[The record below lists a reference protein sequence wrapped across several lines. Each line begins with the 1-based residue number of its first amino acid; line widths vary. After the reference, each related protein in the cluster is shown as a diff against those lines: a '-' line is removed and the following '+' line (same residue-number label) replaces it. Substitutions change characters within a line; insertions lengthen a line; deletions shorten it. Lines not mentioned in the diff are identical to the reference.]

1 MLRKSWLN
9 TVVVP
14 LVAFVAVLT
23 LASQVAEAQVK
34 PFKIT
39 GSGVAPSGLSL
50 IPGVPAPHVSTGQAT
65 ELGNHTGA
73 GFFTILDFTGPLTAE
88 FSSAPTYV
96 FTAANGDKLAFTY
109 GDVNN
114 GAASPGEVT
123 LIPNSDGSFSAL
135 FVAEFN
141 PVPSQ
146 STGRFAKVTGGS
158 FVMIAQSSPFFLFGT
173 ASTPFSYTW
182 EGEGTLTFQKGK

>member
-1 MLRKSWLN
+1 MSRILLRI
-9 TVVVP
+9 TPVIVTIA
-14 LVAFVAVLT
+14 LVL
-23 LASQVAEAQVK
+23 SQSQAEAQVK

-39 GSGVAPSGLSL
+39 GSGVAPDGLSL

-73 GFFTILDFTGPLTAE
+73 GFFTILDYTGPLTAE
-88 FSSAPTYV
+88 FSSAPTYT
-96 FTAANGDKLAFTY
+96 FIAANGDKLVMTY
-109 GDVNN
+109 GDVDN

-123 LIPNSDGSFSAL
+123 LTPHSDGSFSAV

-146 STGRFAKVTGGS
+146 CTGRFAKLTAGS
-158 FVMIAQSSPFFLFGT
+158 FLMIAKSSPFFLLGT
-173 ASTPFSYTW
+173 VSSPFTYTW
-182 EGEGTLTFQKGK
+182 EGQGTLTFRKGN

>member
-1 MLRKSWLN
+1 MQAILGRMPIVLRSCKDGKGPAL
-9 TVVVP
+9 P
-14 LVAFVAVLT
+14 GG
-23 LASQVAEAQVK
+23 ASE
-34 PFKIT
+34 
-39 GSGVAPSGLSL
+39 
-50 IPGVPAPHVSTGQAT
+50 PGRAAPHVSTGQAT

-73 GFFTILDFTGPLTAE
+73 GFFNILVFTSPLTAE

-96 FTAANGDKLAFTY
+96 FTAANGDKLAVTY

-123 LIPNSDGSFSAL
+123 LTPNSDGSFIAE

-146 STGRFAKVTGGS
+146 CTGRFAKVTGGGWITNG
-158 FVMIAQSSPFFLFGT
+158 VGHTSPKTRSPSHSVCCVVGVPVVPRLPDKAKKARKAKRSEHAG
-173 ASTPFSYTW
+173 YR
-182 EGEGTLTFQKGK
+182 LRVR

>member
-1 MLRKSWLN
+1 MSCSLLRSAL
-9 TVVVP
+9 VVVTF
-14 LVAFVAVLT
+14 A
-23 LASQVAEAQVK
+23 LALGQGQADAQVK

-39 GSGVAPSGLSL
+39 GSGVAPNGLSL
-50 IPGVPAPHVSTGQAT
+50 IPGVPGPHSSTGQAT

-73 GFFTILDFTGPLTAE
+73 GFFTLLDYTSPLTAE

-96 FTAANGDKLAFTY
+96 FTAANGDKLVVTY
-109 GDVNN
+109 GDVDN

-123 LIPNSDGSFSAL
+123 LTPHSDGSFSAV

-146 STGRFAKVTGGS
+146 CTGRFAKVTGGS
-158 FVMIAQSSPFFLFGT
+158 WLMIAKSSPFFIDPT
-173 ASTPFSYTW
+173 MPFTSPFTYTW
-182 EGEGTLTFQKGK
+182 EGVGTLTFQNGN

>member
-1 MLRKSWLN
+1 MSRHLLKN
-9 TVVVP
+9 AVVV
-14 LVAFVAVLT
+14 VTFA
-23 LASQVAEAQVK
+23 LALGQGQADAQVK

-39 GSGVAPSGLSL
+39 GSGFVPDGLSL
-50 IPGVPAPHVSTGQAT
+50 IPGVATPHVSTGQAT

-73 GFFTILDFTGPLTAE
+73 GFFTILDFTSPLTAE

-96 FTAANGDKLAFTY
+96 FTAANGDKLAVTY
-109 GDVNN
+109 GDVEN
-114 GAASPGEVT
+114 GAQSPGEVT
-123 LIPNSDGSFSAL
+123 LTPNDDGSFSAV

-146 STGRFAKVTGGS
+146 CTGRFAKVTGGGW
-158 FVMIAQSSPFFLFGT
+158 VMIAKSSPFFFISET
-173 ASTPFSYTW
+173 ATTPFFYTW